1 VNYLFDALDN
11 AADGAFAIDDELRV
25 VFWNKAA
32 ENILGFTDDDVA
44 GQFCYQLL
52 QGRDERQ
59 QLICRA
65 HCHVAKKALCSQPVP
80 SYDVR
85 VKAKQG
91 DRHWLNM
98 SVFTYRMGKD
108 VGGNVVI
115 HLFRDIKDRKFD
127 EDVLTHLVELIRTHQ
142 DGSEGIGAGLN
153 PQLEPLTSREHDVL
167 VLMSKGHPTD
177 EIGELLS
184 ITSNTVRNHI
194 QHILNKL
201 QVHNRL
207 EAVIYAINQGLID
220 GH

>member
-1 VNYLFDALDN
+1 MKLLFDALNN
-11 AADGAFAIDDELRV
+11 AADGAFVIDDELRV
-25 VFWNKAA
+25 VYWNKAA
-32 ENILGFTDDDVA
+32 ENILGFTDEDVA

-59 QLICRA
+59 QLICRE
-65 HCHVAKKALCSQPVP
+65 HCQVAKMALHSKPVP
-80 SYDVR
+80 NYDVR

-91 DRHWLNM
+91 DHHWLNM
-98 SVFTYRMGKD
+98 SVFTYKMDKD
-108 VGGNVVI
+108 AGGNVVV

-127 EDVLTHLVELIRTHQ
+127 EDVMTHLIEIIRIQQ
-142 DGSEGIGAGLN
+142 DRPGEKRGQLN
-153 PQLEPLTSREHDVL
+153 HLTDSLTSREHEVL
-167 VLMSKGHPTD
+167 TLLAKGHPTD

-207 EAVIYAINQGLID
+207 EAVVHAIEQGLVN
-220 GH
+220 